1 MTLRTAASMAAL
13 ALALGLSGQSFAQTA
28 PTQRPPSAEQAAPKA
43 PVAGQ
48 IVAQD
53 ADTILASRDFIGQT
67 VYAPDKTK
75 IGSISDLILSK
86 DAKAVQG
93 FVIGVGGFLGIGERN
108 VALNMDKLKMSHNAD
123 GSVLLTMDMSKD
135 ELSNAP
141 AFKSKRDQ
149 DAEKKRNEMPTQR
162 PTTPAAVR
170 IQLTSSI
177 LDRRGGPAPASA
189 GPFCFSL
196 RGGENGW
203 EPRISAERILRGI
216 LNT

>member
-1 MTLRTAASMAAL
+1 MKLRTAASLAAL
-13 ALALGLSGQSFAQTA
+13 TLTLGLSGQALAQT
-28 PTQRPPSAEQAAPKA
+28 TPPKPSTEAAPKA

-67 VYAPDKTK
+67 VYAPDKAK

-86 DAKAVQG
+86 DGKTVQG

-123 GSVLLTMDMSKD
+123 GSTLLTMDMTKD

-149 DAEKKRNEMPTQR
+149 DAEKKRSETPTQR
-162 PTTPAAVR
+162 PT
-170 IQLTSSI
+170 S
-177 LDRRGGPAPASA
+177 PAP
-189 GPFCFSL
+189 
-196 RGGENGW
+196 
-203 EPRISAERILRGI
+203 PRS
-216 LNT
+216 N

>member
-1 MTLRTAASMAAL
+1 MKLRTASSLAAL
-13 ALALGLSGQSFAQTA
+13 TLTLGLSGPVLAQTA
-28 PTQRPPSAEQAAPKA
+28 PTQRAPSAEAAPKA

-67 VYAPDKTK
+67 VYAPDKAK

-86 DAKAVQG
+86 DGKSVQG

-123 GSVLLTMDMSKD
+123 GSVLLTMDMTKD

-149 DAEKKRNEMPTQR
+149 DAEKKRSEMPTR
-162 PTTPAAVR
+162 PT
-170 IQLTSSI
+170 S
-177 LDRRGGPAPASA
+177 PAPPPSR
-189 GPFCFSL
+189 S
-196 RGGENGW
+196 N
-203 EPRISAERILRGI
+203 
-216 LNT
+216 

>member
-48 IVAQD
+48 IVTQE

-67 VYAPDKTK
+67 VYAPDKAK

-135 ELSNAP
+135 ELGNAP
-141 AFKSKRDQ
+141 AFKTKRDQ

-162 PTTPAAVR
+162 PTTP
-170 IQLTSSI
+170 
-177 LDRRGGPAPASA
+177 GP
-189 GPFCFSL
+189 GPS
-196 RGGENGW
+196 RSN
-203 EPRISAERILRGI
+203 
-216 LNT
+216 